1 MSPRHDTTRT
11 LPPSATVRQDHVGT
25 GRERVDMAGDL
36 DIASRG
42 LLEAAVT
49 TCLHRHPREVAVGLH
64 DVAFMDCAGAA
75 GLVACWSRAVA
86 QETRLVVVDPSPAAT
101 RILVPGLTPC
111 SGGAATPPVPAGA
124 RNGSGGWSASPA
136 AGRPRTSS
144 GSAPSPPEAR
154 CWSSRGV
161 APSARKATPLAD
173 ARTPSVPTSGEDVT
187 TC

>member
-49 TCLHRHPREVAVGLH
+49 TCLHRHPREVAVDLH
-64 DVAFMDCAGAA
+64 DVAFMDGAGAA

-101 RILVPGLTPC
+101 RILVPGLTPLLGRRRHTAGPC
-111 SGGAATPPVPAGA
+111 RGAERQRRLECIPCGRTTPHVLGE
-124 RNGSGGWSASPA
+124 RTVA
-136 AGRPRTSS
+136 AG
-144 GSAPSPPEAR
+144 GEVLVQWWR
-154 CWSSRGV
+154 CTECEEGH
-161 APSARKATPLAD
+161 TI
-173 ARTPSVPTSGEDVT
+173 G
-187 TC
+187 